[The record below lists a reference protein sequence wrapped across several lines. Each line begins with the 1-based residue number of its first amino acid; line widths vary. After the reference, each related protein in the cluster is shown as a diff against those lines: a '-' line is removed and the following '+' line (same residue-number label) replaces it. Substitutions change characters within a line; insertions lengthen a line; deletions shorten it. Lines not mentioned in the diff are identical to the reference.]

1 MKTTN
6 LFLTGLAAA
15 VLTACGGGGDS
26 EAPASSAPTTKISGT
41 AAVGAAL
48 GNASVQAKC
57 ASGSGTATTA
67 ADGTFTINIPNAT
80 RPCVLSVKTPDGTTL
95 HSVVEAGSGTSATA
109 NITPLTELI
118 TASLAQ
124 GDTDAFFE
132 QFDASAQAK
141 LTASGLSTATE
152 AVKLVL
158 TGVVDL
164 TGIDPLKGTL
174 VAANGS
180 TAGNAQDQL
189 LDQLGER
196 LESSKTTLDELS
208 SAVAANAGATAIQ
221 TALQPAAASCAG
233 LRTGKYHLVGL
244 SYPSGTVAEVDA
256 SALTITQKSGFGAD
270 ASSGSSVTLTPD
282 AAEAC
287 RFTVSSGGSIT
298 TVLMSKS
305 GVGLV
310 VPAAATTNVAVGMM
324 IPAQSLTIAELAGN
338 WNGLG
343 YEREDTNAQ
352 YQPSRVT
359 FSLDGAG
366 KASAGADCTGVNSC
380 ENWPEAEL
388 PTFTTIGNGIFGF
401 NDLYTTTAQP
411 FYTFK
416 GTDGQV
422 MAVLPYEDGFMVF
435 NKQSDRALPAVG
447 TTNAYWDN
455 AVMYMPPVGGGTPV
469 LKFTGT
475 EKWSTVVE
483 SADTQTGI
491 YTRKRVEDG
500 RLDSWKQ
507 NVPAPGLRYREASTA
522 ATESIAMLLG
532 NTGLNV
538 SIGVNN
544 ANFYSISV
552 NRP

>member
-15 VLTACGGGGDS
+15 VLTACGGGGGDS
-26 EAPASSAPTTKISGT
+26 EAPASSAPATKISGT

-67 ADGTFTINIPNAT
+67 ADGTFTIDIPNAT
-80 RPCVLSVKTPDGTTL
+80 RPCVLSVTTPDGTTL
-95 HSVVEAGSGTSATA
+95 HSVVEAGSGTTATA

-124 GDTDAFFE
+124 GDTDAFFN
-132 QFDASAQAK
+132 QFDASAQAR
-141 LTASGLSTATE
+141 LTPSGLSTATE

-164 TGIDPLKGTL
+164 SGVDPLKGAL
-174 VAANGS
+174 VAANGNN
-180 TAGNAQDQL
+180 AGNAQDKL

-233 LRTGKYHLVGL
+233 LRSGSYHLVGL
-244 SYPSGTVAEVDA
+244 SYPSGTIAEVDA

-270 ASSGSSVTLTPD
+270 ATSGSSVTLTPD

-287 RFTVSSGGSIT
+287 RFTVSSGGSVT

-310 VPAAATTNVAVGMM
+310 VPAERTENPGVAMM
-324 IPAQSLTIAELAGN
+324 IPAQSLTLADLAGN

-343 YEREDTNAQ
+343 YEREDTSSPLK
-352 YQPSRVT
+352 PSRVT
-359 FSLDGAG
+359 LSLDADG
-366 KASAGADCTGVNSC
+366 KATAGADCTGVNSC
-380 ENWPEAEL
+380 ESWPAAEL
-388 PTFTTIGNGIFGF
+388 PTFSVVGNGIFGF
-401 NDLYTTTAQP
+401 NDLYATAQP
-411 FYTFK
+411 VYTFK

-422 MAVLPYEDGFMVF
+422 MAVIPHEDGFMVF
-435 NKQSDRALPAVG
+435 NKQADRALPAVG
-447 TTNAYWDN
+447 YSNAYWDN
-455 AVMYMPPVGGGTPV
+455 TVMYLPPAAGGSPV
-469 LKFTGT
+469 LTFTGT

-483 SADTQTGI
+483 SADAQAGI

-507 NVPAPGLRYREASTA
+507 NVPALGLRYREASTA
-522 ATESIAMLLG
+522 ASESIAMVLG
-532 NTGLNV
+532 NTGVNV
-538 SIGVNN
+538 SIGVNS
-544 ANFYSISV
+544 ANFYSISL

>member
-6 LFLTGLAAA
+6 LFLTGLAVA
-15 VLTACGGGGDS
+15 VLTACGGGGES

-67 ADGTFTINIPNAT
+67 ADGTFTIDIPNAT
-80 RPCVLSVKTPDGTTL
+80 RPCVLSVTTPDGTTL
-95 HSVVEAGSGTSATA
+95 HSVVEAGSGTTATA

-118 TASLAQ
+118 TASLAG
-124 GDTDAFFE
+124 GDTDAFFN

-141 LTASGLSTATE
+141 LTTSGLNTATE

-164 TGIDPLKGTL
+164 TGVDPLKGTL

-196 LESSKTTLDELS
+196 LESSQTSLDELS
-208 SAVAANAGATAIQ
+208 SAVASNAGATAIQ

-233 LRTGKYHLVGL
+233 LRSGKYHLVGL
-244 SYPSGTVAEVDA
+244 SYPSGTIAEVDA
-256 SALTITQKSGFGAD
+256 SALTITQKSSFAAD
-270 ASSGSSVTLTPD
+270 APSGSSVTLTPD

-287 RFTVSSGGSIT
+287 RFTVSSGGSVT

-305 GVGLV
+305 GVGLA
-310 VPAAATTNVAVGMM
+310 VPAAPMPNPGVAML
-324 IPAQSLTIAELAGN
+324 IPAQSLTLADLAGN

-343 YEREDTNAQ
+343 YEREDAGSPLK
-352 YQPSRVT
+352 PSRVT
-359 FSLDGAG
+359 LSLDADG
-366 KASAGADCTGVNSC
+366 KATAGADCTGINSC
-380 ENWPEAEL
+380 ESWPAAEL
-388 PTFTTIGNGIFGF
+388 PTFSAIGNGIFGF
-401 NDLYTTTAQP
+401 NDLYASAQP
-411 FYTFK
+411 VYTFK
-416 GTDGQV
+416 GTDGQM
-422 MAVLPYEDGFMVF
+422 MAVIPHEDGFMIF
-435 NKQSDRALPAVG
+435 SKQVDRALPAVG
-447 TTNAYWDN
+447 YSNAYWDN
-455 AVMYMPPVGGGTPV
+455 AVMYLPPAGGGTPV
-469 LKFTGT
+469 LTFTGT

-483 SADTQTGI
+483 SADAQTGI

-522 ATESIAMLLG
+522 AAESIAMVLG
-532 NTGLNV
+532 NTGVNV

-544 ANFYSISV
+544 VNFYSISL

>member
-26 EAPASSAPTTKISGT
+26 QAPAASAPATTKISGT

-67 ADGTFTINIPNAT
+67 ADGTFTIDIPNAT
-80 RPCVLSVKTPDGTTL
+80 RPCVLSVTTPDGTTL
-95 HSVVEAGSGTSATA
+95 HSVVEAGSGTTATA

-124 GDTDAFFE
+124 GDTDAFFN
-132 QFDASAQAK
+132 QFDASAQAR
-141 LTASGLSTATE
+141 LTPSGLSTATE

-164 TGIDPLKGTL
+164 TGVDPLKGAL
-174 VAANGS
+174 VAANGN
-180 TAGNAQDQL
+180 TAGNAQDKL

-208 SAVAANAGATAIQ
+208 SAVASNAGATAVQ

-244 SYPSGTVAEVDA
+244 SYPSGTIAEVDA
-256 SALTITQKSGFGAD
+256 SALTITQKSSFGAD
-270 ASSGSSVTLTPD
+270 ATSGPSLTLTPD

-287 RFTVSSGGSIT
+287 RFTVASGGSAS

-310 VPAAATTNVAVGMM
+310 VPAVATSSVAVGML
-324 IPAQSLTIAELAGN
+324 IPAQSLTLADLAGN

-343 YEREDTNAQ
+343 YEREDAGSPLK
-352 YQPSRVT
+352 PSRVT
-359 FSLDGAG
+359 LSLDAAG
-366 KASAGADCTGVNSC
+366 KATAGADCTGLNSC
-380 ENWPEAEL
+380 ESWPAAEL
-388 PTFTTIGNGIFGF
+388 PTFSAIGNGIFGF
-401 NDLYTTTAQP
+401 NDLYATAQP
-411 FYTFK
+411 VYTFK

-422 MAVLPYEDGFMVF
+422 MAVIPHEDGFMVF
-435 NKQSDRALPAVG
+435 NKQADRALPVVG
-447 TTNAYWDN
+447 TSNAYWDN
-455 AVMYMPPVGGGTPV
+455 AVMYLPPLGGGTPV
-469 LKFTGT
+469 LNFTGT

-507 NVPAPGLRYREASTA
+507 NVPAPGLRYREPSTA
-522 ATESIAMLLG
+522 ASESIAMVLG
-532 NTGLNV
+532 NTGVNV